1 MDSGNSGENDA
12 SMQIAYSGRMT
23 QWIYI
28 SFFLHYF
35 LLLLLTP
42 PPLCCHYP
50 PLPYQPFL
58 FSTTPSVTYKDQDQD
73 HFNTTTHTHP
83 AAISVFFCLL
93 HFGILKGMIKK
104 LTLYELSKIFVEHTL
119 HVARIQ
125 FQTQALQPCT
135 RHKGVSYD
143 HCFINKQMPSLQKTS
158 LMGENKIDQSR
169 GSGCIDFKGVL

>member
-12 SMQIAYSGRMT
+12 SMQIAYSGRMI

-35 LLLLLTP
+35 LLLLLTFNP
-42 PPLCCHYP
+42 CHVVIIHLFHFNHFCSQ
-50 PLPYQPFL
+50 LPTQLSYQ
-58 FSTTPSVTYKDQDQD
+58 DQDQD

-93 HFGILKGMIKK
+93 HFDILKGMIKK

-125 FQTQALQPCT
+125 FQTQAL
-135 RHKGVSYD
+135 
-143 HCFINKQMPSLQKTS
+143 
-158 LMGENKIDQSR
+158 
-169 GSGCIDFKGVL
+169 